1 MMMSVLATTGT
12 VLALGV
18 LLLMALSSVLPD
30 IWEARHNGERAPR
43 RSTSY

>member
-1 MMMSVLATTGT
+1 MMMTVLTTTGT

-30 IWEARHNGERAPR
+30 LWEVRRHSRKAAR
-43 RSTSY
+43 RSTS

>member
-1 MMMSVLATTGT
+1 MMMTVLATTGT

-30 IWEARHNGERAPR
+30 VWEIMHQGRKAP
-43 RSTSY
+43 